1 MGTRL
6 LRQVGESHC
15 YQFMAL
21 GIFAVHWA
29 LTGAFVTSM
38 GFTLREDP
46 FVCPHEP
53 LEAACKEYV
62 CGLPWQQWHTF
73 I

>member
-1 MGTRL
+1 
-6 LRQVGESHC
+6 
-15 YQFMAL
+15 MAL